1 VVWMLKTLRDKGTTR
16 VDVTSESKNQYAEHC
31 KTADI
36 NTQPSRDCI
45 SYYSGHGAGEPG
57 SLAYYGG
64 AARWH
69 QYKQDAQENLKPYI
83 FDGIPIKK

>member
-1 VVWMLKTLRDKGTTR
+1 MLRDTGTTR
-16 VDVTSESKNQYAEHC
+16 VDVTCESEDQYAEHC

-36 NTQPSRDCI
+36 NTQPWRDCI
-45 SYYSGHGAGEPG
+45 SYYNDHGAGEPG

-69 QYKQDAQENLKPYI
+69 QYKQDAQNNLKPYI
-83 FDGIPIKK
+83 FDDSYKKKQHLN